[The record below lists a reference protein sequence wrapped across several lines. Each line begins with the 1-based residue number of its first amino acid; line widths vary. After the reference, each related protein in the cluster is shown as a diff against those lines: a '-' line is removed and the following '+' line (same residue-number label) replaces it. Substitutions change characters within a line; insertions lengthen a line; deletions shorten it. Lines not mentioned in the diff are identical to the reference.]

1 MSLQL
6 RPERLNQPL
15 NLLTRLNRF
24 VRVIE
29 ERANRGATQVR
40 ILIELMVTDLM
51 KNSSFLGNNR
61 DPHVA
66 SQVQKTASR
75 ERSR

>member
-1 MSLQL
+1 MLLIEFLHQL
-6 RPERLNQPL
+6 RHQERVNQPL

-40 ILIELMVTDLM
+40 LHFAIV
-51 KNSSFLGNNR
+51 
-61 DPHVA
+61 
-66 SQVQKTASR
+66 
-75 ERSR
+75 

>member
-1 MSLQL
+1 MKPNFVQL
-6 RPERLNQPL
+6 RQERLNQPL

-40 ILIELMVTDLM
+40 KSVLKLIMTLLIEI
-51 KNSSFLGNNR
+51 FF
-61 DPHVA
+61 
-66 SQVQKTASR
+66 
-75 ERSR
+75 

>member
-1 MSLQL
+1 MKYYSVQL
-6 RPERLNQPL
+6 RQERLNQPL

-40 ILIELMVTDLM
+40 KSDLKLIMII
-51 KNSSFLGNNR
+51 NY
-61 DPHVA
+61 
-66 SQVQKTASR
+66 
-75 ERSR
+75 

>member
-1 MSLQL
+1 MKYYSVQL
-6 RPERLNQPL
+6 RQERLNQPL

-40 ILIELMVTDLM
+40 KSDLKLIMII
-51 KNSSFLGNNR
+51 NYWNIFLGNY
-61 DPHVA
+61 
-66 SQVQKTASR
+66 
-75 ERSR
+75 